1 MLCFVPNLYSD
12 LPSFEGDNSF
22 VRSSKAAAPPTAPFE
37 MGFCSFC
44 VTARIRF
51 LRRAQN
57 TGMNTFHQILIC
69 YCYFNELLV

>member
-37 MGFCSFC
+37 ML
-44 VTARIRF
+44 F
-51 LRRAQN
+51 LCDCKN
-57 TGMNTFHQILIC
+57 LVLKESTK
-69 YCYFNELLV
+69 YWNEHLSSNINLLLLFQ